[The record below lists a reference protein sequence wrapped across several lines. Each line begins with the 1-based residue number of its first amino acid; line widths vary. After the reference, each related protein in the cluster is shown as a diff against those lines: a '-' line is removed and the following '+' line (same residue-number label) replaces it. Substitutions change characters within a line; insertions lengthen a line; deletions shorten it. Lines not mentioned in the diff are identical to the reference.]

1 MAPYDAEARMTHK
14 TFQRCKVTFFS
25 PNLSIFCVNFL
36 CQSQI
41 IWTGKIIL
49 SARKQSMYQNKAWEC
64 VTSAIVNFPASRF
77 QFIFRTAECTFTT
90 AERTFRSAEYK
101 TKACPYQIGTGLII
115 KFGQSFQAKYSQAF
129 CTDTDSCRRFPH
141 PNPTRSHRCWWRGCH
156 GHHESW
162 RCWTVFGDW

>member
-1 MAPYDAEARMTHK
+1 MFHFLCHIISYFIHFLRFSFPWISLRLHDDSFPNRSLLVMAPYDAEARMTHK

-25 PNLSIFCVNFL
+25 PNISIICVNFL

-77 QFIFRTAECTFTT
+77 QFIFRTAECTFTIAERIFTT

-115 KFGQSFQAKYSQAF
+115 KFG
-129 CTDTDSCRRFPH
+129 
-141 PNPTRSHRCWWRGCH
+141 
-156 GHHESW
+156 
-162 RCWTVFGDW
+162 